1 MTPTATSPPKV
12 VRNHGADPRIVER
25 RRNVE
30 IDRRRRRRRLLAA
43 VLLVMSTFAGLWLA
57 AHSAMLD
64 VDAVDVQGTSSVD
77 PAALVAL
84 SGIAAGDPLVRVN
97 TAAAVTA
104 VESDPQVAEAS
115 VRRSWFDGRV
125 IVQVVER
132 VPVAAMATAA
142 GDSLAVVDAS
152 GQVLAV
158 VSDAGDLPLVT
169 GVVPGSPGERLG
181 PVDRG
186 VVAAAAALPP
196 GLASLVEAVTP
207 GDNGRI
213 ELRMA
218 DGAVVVMGG
227 AGELDVK
234 ITTIQTIL
242 ATVDMRCVDV
252 IDVAVADTAV
262 LTRGESCA

>member
-1 MTPTATSPPKV
+1 MTPTATSPPQV
-12 VRNHGADPRIVER
+12 VRDSGADPRIVER
-25 RRNVE
+25 RRGVE

-43 VLLVMSTFAGLWLA
+43 MLVVMSAVGGLWWA
-57 AHSAMLD
+57 AHSSLLD
-64 VDAVDVQGTSSVD
+64 VDAIDVQGTSSVD
-77 PAALVAL
+77 PAVVVAL
-84 SGIAAGDPLVRVN
+84 SGVVVGDPLVWVDS
-97 TAAAVTA
+97 AAAVTA
-104 VESDPQVAEAS
+104 LESNPRVAEAS
-115 VRRSWFDGRV
+115 VQRSWPDGRV

-132 VPVAAMATAA
+132 VPAAAITTAS
-142 GDSLAVVDAS
+142 GDSVAVVDVS

-158 VSDAGDLPLVT
+158 VPDAAGLPLVT

-196 GLASLVEAVTP
+196 GLASQVDAVTP

-213 ELRMA
+213 ELRLA
-218 DGAVVVMGG
+218 DGVVVVMGG

-234 ITTIQTIL
+234 ITTILTIL
-242 ATVDMRCVDV
+242 ATVDLQCVAV